1 MNRFLGELANAIR
14 ALSRNPRLSAIIVL
28 TLALGL
34 GANTTIFSL
43 VKSVLFVEADFGRN
57 TGRVISLHSLHP
69 TRAQQMDDAELSWP
83 EFEAIRAS
91 KPGLDQVEAY
101 LFRNFT
107 LDSPDGVVR
116 ASGAS
121 VTAGLFALI
130 DAQPAIGRTFRE
142 EDSRDFG
149 FETTLVLS
157 DALWRRQYGADP
169 GIVGRKI
176 LVNGRGLEVIG
187 VMPRGFGFPV
197 RQDLWLAYKPERA
210 PTADARFLQ
219 VLGLQSEGEGI
230 EAISGRLL
238 AVSHELERRLPETQ
252 KDFRLQTARF
262 PESLVGGTPQ
272 AMTALL
278 FAVIMVLLI
287 ACANL
292 AGLLVARSVER
303 RREQALRVALGA
315 SRGTLVGALLAEV
328 FVLSVAGAVLGWAFA
343 GIAVPR
349 LVESFPE
356 VPPYWM
362 RFEVDAA
369 AFGYCLALTLLTT
382 FVAGLLP
389 AWRSASIHPGVD
401 LKDGGRAVSGSARTR
416 ILQEGI
422 VVAQVAACVA
432 LVVAAQLMIQTFMNL
447 QTAKSGVQEEGLLTA
462 RLYLSGDEVDA
473 PEAKA
478 RALARLIDGLGSRP
492 TVLRAAATTSI
503 PADDGGS
510 TAILVDNVGALV
522 QDEISATVV
531 GASDGLFETLG
542 ATLLRGRDF
551 TRAESEDPRSRSV
564 LVSASLAASMGAG
577 GEVVGRAVALRSG
590 TTHEWRTIVG
600 VVPDVQYE
608 EFGEETTAARRA
620 IYLPYARLGSRTLAI
635 MVRTSGASSPLI
647 PELRALAKSAHP
659 GIALFG
665 VRTMQE
671 VRVSTTWEQRFFARL
686 MGLFA
691 AAALLLAAMGLYG
704 LLRQFVG
711 SRTHEIGVRRAL
723 GASGRAIASLVLS
736 RAGAV
741 TGVGLATGAVLSVW
755 AARGLSSLLY
765 GVDPVNPNTFAL
777 AGGAVL
783 MLTLLCAWI
792 PVRRAVRVD
801 PIVTLREE

>member
-1 MNRFLGELANAIR
+1 MNRSIGEVGNAIR

-57 TGRVISLHSLHP
+57 TGRVISLHSVHP
-69 TRAQQMDDAELSWP
+69 TRAQQIDDAELSWP
-83 EFEAIRAS
+83 EFEAVRTTR
-91 KPGLDQVEAY
+91 PGLDQVEGY
-101 LFRNFT
+101 VFRNFT
-107 LDSPDGVVR
+107 LDSQEGVVR

-130 DAQPAIGRTFRE
+130 DAQPAIGRTFGE
-142 EDSRDFG
+142 EDARDFG

-176 LVNGRGLEVIG
+176 LLNGRGVEVIG
-187 VMPRGFGFPV
+187 VMPKGFGFPV
-197 RQDLWLAYKPERA
+197 RQELWLAYKPETA

-219 VLGLQSEGEGI
+219 VLGLRSEGEGI
-230 EAISGRLL
+230 DKISARLL
-238 AVSHELERRLPETQ
+238 PVSHELERRLPESQ

-272 AMTALL
+272 AMSALL
-278 FAVIMVLLI
+278 LAVIMVLLI

-292 AGLLVARSVER
+292 AGLLVARSVDR
-303 RREQALRVALGA
+303 RREQALKVALGA
-315 SRGTLVGALLAEV
+315 SRGTLIRELLAEV
-328 FVLSVAGAVLGWAFA
+328 FVLSVAGAVLGWVFA
-343 GIAVPR
+343 SVAVPR
-349 LVESFPE
+349 LVASFPE

-362 RFEVDAA
+362 RFEVDAT

-401 LKDGGRAVSGSARTR
+401 LKDAGRAVSRGPRTR
-416 ILQEGI
+416 VLQEGI
-422 VVAQVAACVA
+422 VVVQVAACLA
-432 LVVAAQLMIQTFMNL
+432 LVVAAELMMQSFNNL
-447 QTAKSGVQEEGLLTA
+447 QKADAGVREEGLLTA

-473 PEAKA
+473 PAAKA
-478 RALARLIDGLGSRP
+478 RALASLTGGLASRP
-492 TVLRAAATTSI
+492 GVVRAAVTTAI
-503 PADDGGS
+503 PADDGGP
-510 TAILVDNVGALV
+510 TAMLVKDVGAPP
-522 QDEISATVV
+522 QEEIPATVV
-531 GASDGLFETLG
+531 GASDGLFETMG
-542 ATLLRGRDF
+542 TAMLRGRDF
-551 TRAESEDPRSRSV
+551 TRAEFEDPASDSV
-564 LVSASLAASMGAG
+564 LVSASLATSIG
-577 GEVVGRAVALRSG
+577 GDDVVGRSIAIRSG
-590 TTHEWRTIVG
+590 TTHQWRTIVG
-600 VVPDVQYE
+600 VAPDVQYE
-608 EFGEETTAARRA
+608 EFGEETRAARRA
-620 IYLPYARLGSRTLAI
+620 IYVPYARMGSRTVAV
-635 MVRTSGASSPLI
+635 MARTSGASAPLI
-647 PELRALAKSAHP
+647 AELRPLAKAAHP

-665 VRTMQE
+665 VRTMQQ

-691 AAALLLAAMGLYG
+691 AAALLLAGMGLYG

-723 GASGRAIASLVLS
+723 GASGRAIASLVMS

-741 TGVGLATGAVLSVW
+741 TGLGLVAGAALSVG

-765 GVDPVNPNTFAL
+765 GVDAVNPGTFAF

-792 PVRRAVRVD
+792 PVRRAVGVD